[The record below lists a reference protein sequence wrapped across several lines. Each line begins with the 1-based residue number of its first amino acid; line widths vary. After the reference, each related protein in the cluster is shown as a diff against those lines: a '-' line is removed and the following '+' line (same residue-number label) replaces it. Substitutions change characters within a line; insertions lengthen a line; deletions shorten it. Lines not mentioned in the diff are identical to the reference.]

1 MQKTALES
9 QEETR
14 EGGEKV
20 FLLLIRLFPTWL
32 AQLLQDQ
39 DDSLNAIM
47 ENTSPIKLSNMDL
60 APPTPGFKIQK

>member
-60 APPTPGFKIQK
+60 APPPAFTIQK

>member
-20 FLLLIRLFPTWL
+20 FLLLLIRLFPTWL

-60 APPTPGFKIQK
+60 APPPAFTIQK